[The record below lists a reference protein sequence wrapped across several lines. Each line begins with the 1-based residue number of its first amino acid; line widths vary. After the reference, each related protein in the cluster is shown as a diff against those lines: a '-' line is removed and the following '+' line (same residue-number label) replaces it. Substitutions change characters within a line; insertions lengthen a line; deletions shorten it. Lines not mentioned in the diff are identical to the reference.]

1 MNNFLKLTF
10 IIKLQ
15 LFETKKRIRLLLAV
29 ISLLLSAYIFLR
41 PIERTSTIALIVS
54 FIAPMP
60 LYLYEFYR
68 ISKYYFNIEKE
79 SIYWKMLAM
88 EEENK
93 FELIGPIYEI
103 TENWKGIHF
112 NNNKKQ
118 FSIMTD
124 GLSKKQ
130 KNVIVEGLKNH
141 STLLS

>member
-1 MNNFLKLTF
+1 
-10 IIKLQ
+10 
-15 LFETKKRIRLLLAV
+15 
-29 ISLLLSAYIFLR
+29 
-41 PIERTSTIALIVS
+41 
-54 FIAPMP
+54 MP
-60 LYLYEFYR
+60 LHLYEFYR

>member
-1 MNNFLKLTF
+1 M
-10 IIKLQ
+10 IKLQ
-15 LFETKKRIRLLLAV
+15 LFETKKRIRLLLAAV
-29 ISLLLSAYIFLR
+29 SLFLTAYILLR
-41 PIERTSTIALIVS
+41 PIERISTIALLVS
-54 FIAPMP
+54 FIVPMP
-60 LYLYEFYR
+60 LHLYEFYR
-68 ISKYYFNIEKE
+68 ISKYFFNIEKE

-93 FELIGPIYEI
+93 FDLIGPIYEI
-103 TENWKGIHF
+103 TEDWKGIHF

-130 KNVIVEGLKNH
+130 KNIIIEGLKNH